1 MLQNTILIIHHNE
14 ISRSTVAQ
22 FLSSDAYNVL
32 QTDTVQAAYEL
43 LANQHIDVVILDLM
57 LIQTGD
63 VDVIRQLI
71 HQYPCLRIIVTAV
84 HSSIDEAVQVMKSG
98 AMDFIQDPHGYVQ
111 KPFSARTIQS
121 VVRKVLES
129 PHPWAKLDASYDTL
143 LKTAQDYIKRQ
154 DCPQAM
160 GFLKE
165 ALRCNPDRPEA
176 LTLLGEIEEYL
187 GKRLEALKKYRAAI
201 NLDPTYEPAKQNL
214 HRATTQP
221 HTRPT
226 FDV

>member
-1 MLQNTILIIHHNE
+1 MLKNTILIIHHDE

-22 FLSSDAYNVL
+22 FLPADTYDVL
-32 QTDTVQAAYEL
+32 QTDTVQSAYDL
-43 LANQHIDVVILDLM
+43 LAKQHIDVAILDLM
-57 LIQTGD
+57 LTQAED
-63 VDVIRQLI
+63 VNVIRQLI
-71 HQYPCLRIIVTAV
+71 HQYPCLRIIVTAA
-84 HSSIDEAVQVMKSG
+84 HSSIDEAVQAMKSG
-98 AMDFIQDPHGYVQ
+98 AMDFIQEPHGYVQ

-121 VVRKVLES
+121 VVCKVLES
-129 PHPWAKLDASYDTL
+129 PHPWAKLDADYDTL
-143 LKTAQDYIKRQ
+143 LKTAQDYLNRQ
-154 DCPQAM
+154 DYSQAT

-176 LTLLGEIEEYL
+176 LTLIGEIEEYL
-187 GKRLEALKKYRAAI
+187 GKRLDALKKYRAAI

>member
-1 MLQNTILIIHHNE
+1 MLQNTILIIHHDD
-14 ISRSTVAQ
+14 IYRSTVAQ

-57 LIQTGD
+57 LTQAED

-84 HSSIDEAVQVMKSG
+84 HSNIDEAVQAMQSG
-98 AMDFIQDPHGYVQ
+98 AMDFIQEPHGYVQ

-143 LKTAQDYIKRQ
+143 LQTAQDYLERQ
-154 DCPQAM
+154 DFPQAE
-160 GFLKE
+160 GFLRE

-201 NLDPTYEPAKQNL
+201 DLDPTYETAKQNL
-214 HRATTQP
+214 HRATTQT

-226 FDV
+226 FNV